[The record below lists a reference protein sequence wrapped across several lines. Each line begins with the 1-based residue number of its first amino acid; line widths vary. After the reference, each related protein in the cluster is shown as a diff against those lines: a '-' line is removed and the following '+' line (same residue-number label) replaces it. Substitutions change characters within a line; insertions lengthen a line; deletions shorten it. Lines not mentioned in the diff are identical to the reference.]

1 MVSLKANCCKYLKH
15 SYIAFL
21 VICCTIAIVTACSNP
36 FAATSSPDQI
46 RLGTFNVEN
55 LDGLNVEKV
64 EVVSQIIERNFDAIG
79 LQEVSP
85 IGAEKLKEKLN
96 KSQQWEFI
104 LGETGNKQRVA
115 LFYRK
120 DLITAQ

>member
-1 MVSLKANCCKYLKH
+1 M
-15 SYIAFL
+15 
-21 VICCTIAIVTACSNP
+21 
-36 FAATSSPDQI
+36 
-46 RLGTFNVEN
+46 GTFNVEN
-55 LDGLNVEKV
+55 LDGLNAEKV

-96 KSQQWEFI
+96 KSKQWEFI

-115 LFYRK
+115 LGASQFGTKYKYSREK
-120 DLITAQ
+120 